1 MTRTTRQGRQSG
13 NDRAVSPVIGVIL
26 MVAVTVV
33 LAAAI
38 GTFVL
43 DLGGVAATT
52 PPMASVSVTAD
63 PVSDTLTVYHRGG
76 DRLDASRTRVVL
88 RNESADEITIWQPTA
103 DRAILAVGGSATVN
117 VSGETI
123 EWNGEGDDDY
133 LAGAGDVDGVAPRT
147 AYTLQLVDVP
157 SGRMIAE
164 TRVIA

>member
-1 MTRTTRQGRQSG
+1 M
-13 NDRAVSPVIGVIL
+13 SPVIGVIL

-88 RNESADEITIWQPTA
+88 RNESADEITIWQPTP
-103 DRAILAVGGSATVN
+103 DRAILAVGGSAEIN
-117 VSGETI
+117 VTSEHIQWDGEVP
-123 EWNGEGDDDY
+123 EDYGSVGGEI
-133 LAGAGDVDGVAPRT
+133 DGLAPRIE
-147 AYTLQLVDVP
+147 YTLQLVDVP